1 MACVA
6 ILAEKDFGAEGFLRV
21 KVHPE
26 HVMLHIRLNDYST
39 APGTPNDSLRMKTLF
54 LITGTLWLTVSRV
67 SAVDIPV
74 AAREFVVKH
83 CAECHDNQTAE
94 GDFQISQLGTDLA
107 DEAGHKRWTRVLA
120 RVQNGEMPPANK
132 ADRPASAESAV
143 ALQALRLA
151 FQEQAKAAR
160 AGGGRVRTR
169 RLNRLEYENTVR
181 DLLGV
186 HTPLQDLLPEDDLS
200 DGFSNNTGALS
211 ISPVHI
217 QQYMAAADLALLD
230 ATVRQAR
237 PETKTHRFSYTH
249 EDEKPFYGHAHNKL
263 QCNLRGEDLHFF
275 LPTHIEVPAYL
286 RQFEKLT
293 RQTAG
298 RYKIRITTEA
308 RDTSDGEDLVYSVW
322 VAAGGKRRELIGYF
336 DAQFNKPT
344 SIELTRHF
352 QNNETIIIAPY
363 RMDKV
368 RTDAGYSVYLPD
380 KKEKIPEGWHHINNP
395 NPPIATVGP
404 AIVVK
409 PVEITGPL
417 LESWPPEGHR
427 LLYGDAELVPVAEV
441 AKTSRVTEAIRR
453 NQLTVQPTNDDATK
467 AQLSSYVSRAF
478 RRPAS
483 ADEVDRYYALVRTR
497 LDQGECFEAA
507 MNAAHR
513 AVLCSPHFLFL
524 VEDEPL
530 LNDFEL
536 ASRLSYFLWRTSPD
550 AMLRELAAKGELSK
564 PEVLRRETERLINSP
579 RFAAFIDD
587 FLNHW
592 LNLREIEATTPDRDL
607 FPEYFE
613 SYHDGTQDFLLHGSI
628 VSETRAFVGDLVVRD
643 LGIEQLVRSPDT
655 FLNQR
660 LAQHYELPPVRGT
673 ELRRVALP
681 AESVRG
687 GLLTQASILKVT
699 ANGANTSPVIRG
711 VWILE
716 RILGTPAPPPPP
728 NAGSI
733 EPDTRGATT
742 IRDQLAKHKADKN
755 CAGCHQKIDP
765 PGFALESFD
774 PVGRYR
780 EFYRTTE
787 TGEKLDDAR
796 AWYGSHYGHVKYL
809 KGADVDSGSVLP
821 DDTAVA
827 GIRAYKDILAEK
839 PEQIARNFVGKLVT
853 CATGVHTE
861 PGDALMIDSILKRAE
876 PRKFGLKTLIIET
889 VQSELFTH
897 K

>member
-1 MACVA
+1 
-6 ILAEKDFGAEGFLRV
+6 
-21 KVHPE
+21 
-26 HVMLHIRLNDYST
+26 
-39 APGTPNDSLRMKTLF
+39 MKTPL
-54 LITGTLWLTVSRV
+54 LIFATIWINASYVT
-67 SAVDIPV
+67 AADFPV
-74 AAREFVVKH
+74 AARVFVEKH

-94 GDFQISQLGTDLA
+94 GDFRIDLLGTDLSDPA
-107 DEAGHKRWTRVLA
+107 NHKLWARVLE

-132 ADRPASAESAV
+132 KDRPASAASAV
-143 ALQALRLA
+143 ALQDLRLA

-160 AGGGRVRTR
+160 ADGGRVRTR

-186 HTPLQDLLPEDDLS
+186 HTPLQDLLPEDDLA

-217 QQYMAAADLALLD
+217 QQYMAAVDLALRD
-230 ATVRQAR
+230 ATVHHAR
-237 PETKTHRFSYTH
+237 PETKAHRFSYAH
-249 EDEKPFYGHAHNKL
+249 EVEKPFHGHAHNKL

-293 RQTAG
+293 RQTPG
-298 RYKIRITTEA
+298 RYKIKITTEA
-308 RDTSDGEDLVYSVW
+308 RDTTDGDDLTYSLW

-344 SIELTRHF
+344 SIELTRYF
-352 QNNETIIIAPY
+352 QSNETIIIAPY

-380 KKEKIPEGWHHINNP
+380 KQEKIPKGWHHINNP
-395 NPPIATVGP
+395 NPPIASVGP
-404 AIVVK
+404 AIVIK
-409 PVEITGPL
+409 PVEISGPL
-417 LESWPPEGHR
+417 LESWPPAGHR

-441 AKTSRVTEAIRR
+441 AKTSRVTAAIRR
-453 NQLTVQPTNDDATK
+453 NQLTVQPTDDEATK
-467 AQLSSYVSRAF
+467 AQLSTYMSRAF
-478 RRPAS
+478 RRPVS
-483 ADEVDRYYALVRTR
+483 ADEVDRYFALVRTR
-497 LDQGECFEAA
+497 LDQGECFEVA

-513 AVLCSPHFLFL
+513 VVLCSPHFLFL

-550 AMLRELAAKGELSK
+550 AALRDLAAKGELSK
-564 PEVLRRETERLINSP
+564 PDVLRRETERLINSP
-579 RFAAFIDD
+579 RFEAFVDD

-607 FPEYFE
+607 YPEYFV
-613 SYHDGTQDFLLHGSI
+613 SYHDGTQDGLLHESI
-628 VSETRAFVGDLVVRD
+628 IRETRAFVRDLVARD
-643 LGIEQLVRSPDT
+643 QGIERLVKSPDA

-660 LAQHYELPPVRGT
+660 LAEHYELPPVKGT

-699 ANGANTSPVIRG
+699 ANGANTSPVVRG

-742 IRDQLAKHKADKN
+742 IREQLAKHKANKN

-765 PGFALESFD
+765 PGFALEAFD

-796 AWYGSHYGHVKYL
+796 TWYGGNYGHVKYL
-809 KGADVDSGSVLP
+809 KGADVDSSSVLP
-821 DDTAVA
+821 DDTVVA
-827 GIRAYKDILAEK
+827 EIRAYKDILATK

-853 CATGVHTE
+853 YATGVHTE
-861 PGDALMIDSILKRAE
+861 PGDALAIDSILKRAE
-876 PRKFGLKTLIIET
+876 PKKFGLKTLIIET
-889 VQSELFTH
+889 IQSELFTH

>member
-1 MACVA
+1 M
-6 ILAEKDFGAEGFLRV
+6 
-21 KVHPE
+21 PT
-26 HVMLHIRLNDYST
+26 N
-39 APGTPNDSLRMKTLF
+39 SLRMKILHFISATV
-54 LITGTLWLTVSRV
+54 WLNVSCV
-67 SAVDIPV
+67 TAADFPV
-74 AAREFVVKH
+74 VACEFVQKH
-83 CAECHDNQTAE
+83 CAECHDSKTAE
-94 GDFQISQLGTDLA
+94 GDFRIDLLGTDLA
-107 DEAGHKRWTRVLA
+107 DEADHQRWARVLG
-120 RVQNGEMPPANK
+120 RVQNGEMPPANVE
-132 ADRPASAESAV
+132 DRPAAAESAV

-151 FQEQAKAAR
+151 FEEQAKADR
-160 AGGGRVRTR
+160 ADGGRVRTR

-186 HTPLQDLLPEDDLS
+186 HTPLQDLLPEDDLA

-217 QQYMAAADLALLD
+217 QQYMAAVDIALRD

-249 EDEKPFYGHAHNKL
+249 EDENPFHGHAHNKL

-293 RQTAG
+293 RQAPG
-298 RYKIRITTEA
+298 RYQIRLTTEA
-308 RDTSDGEDLVYSVW
+308 RDTNDGEDLAYSVW

-336 DAQFNKPT
+336 DAVLNKPT
-344 SIELTRHF
+344 SIELTRYF
-352 QNNETIIIAPY
+352 QSNETIIIAPY

-380 KKEKIPEGWHHINNP
+380 KQEKIPEGWHHINNP
-395 NPPIATVGP
+395 HPPIATVGP

-409 PVEITGPL
+409 PVDITGPL

-427 LLYGDAELVPVAEV
+427 LLYGDAELVAVAEV
-441 AKTSRVTEAIRR
+441 AKTARVTETIRR
-453 NQLTVQPTNDDATK
+453 SPLTVQPTNDDAAK
-467 AQLSSYVSRAF
+467 AQLLIYMRRAF
-478 RRPAS
+478 RRPVS
-483 ADEVDRYYALVRTR
+483 TKEIDRYYALVRTR
-497 LDQGECFEAA
+497 LDQGECFEMA

-524 VEDEPL
+524 VEDDPL

-550 AMLRELAAKGELSK
+550 ATLRDLAAKGELSK
-564 PEVLRRETERLINSP
+564 PEVLRRETERLISSP
-579 RFAAFIDD
+579 RFASFIND

-607 FPEYFE
+607 YPEYFA
-613 SYHDGTQDFLLHGSI
+613 SYHDGTQDFLLHQSI
-628 VSETRAFVGDLVVRD
+628 VRETRAFVGDLIARD
-643 LGIEQLVRSPDT
+643 LGVEQLVKSPDT

-660 LAQHYELPPVRGT
+660 LAEHYELPPVRGT
-673 ELRRVALP
+673 QLRRVTLP
-681 AESVRG
+681 ADSVRG

-699 ANGANTSPVIRG
+699 ANGANTSPVVRG
-711 VWILE
+711 IWILE

-733 EPDTRGATT
+733 EPDTRGSTT
-742 IRDQLAKHKADKN
+742 IREQLAKHKANKT

-765 PGFALESFD
+765 PGFALEAFD

-787 TGEKLDDAR
+787 LGEKLDDAQT
-796 AWYGSHYGHVKYL
+796 WYGAHYGHVKYL
-809 KGADVDSGSVLP
+809 KGADVDSTSVLA
-821 DDTAVA
+821 DETAIP
-827 GIRAYKDILAEK
+827 GIIVYREILATK
-839 PEQIARNFVGKLVT
+839 PEQLARNFVDKLVT
-853 CATGVHTE
+853 YSTGVHTS
-861 PGDALMIDSILKRAE
+861 PGDALEIDSILKRTE
-876 PRKFGLKTLIIET
+876 PKNFGLKTLIIEA

>member
-1 MACVA
+1 
-6 ILAEKDFGAEGFLRV
+6 
-21 KVHPE
+21 
-26 HVMLHIRLNDYST
+26 MLLIWLGDYST
-39 APGTPNDSLRMKTLF
+39 VPGTPNNSLRMKTLL
-54 LITGTLWLTVSRV
+54 LIIVTTSLIVPRV
-67 SAVDIPV
+67 T
-74 AAREFVVKH
+74 AADFPKAASEFVEKH

-94 GDFQISQLGTDLA
+94 GDFRIDLLGTDLA
-107 DEAGHKRWTRVLA
+107 DQANHNRWARVLA
-120 RVQNGEMPPANK
+120 RVQNGEMPPANQK
-132 ADRPASAESAV
+132 DRPASAESSI

-151 FQEQAKAAR
+151 FHQQAKADR

-186 HTPLQDLLPEDDLS
+186 HTPLQDLLPEDDLA

-217 QQYMAAADLALLD
+217 QQYMAAVDLALRD

-237 PETKTHRFSYTH
+237 AETKAHRFSYTH
-249 EDEKPFYGHAHNKL
+249 EDEKPFHGHAHNQL

-293 RQTAG
+293 RQTPG
-298 RYKIRITTEA
+298 RYRIKITTEA
-308 RDTSDGEDLVYSVW
+308 RDTTDGEDLAYSVW

-336 DAQFNKPT
+336 DAHFNQPT
-344 SIELTRHF
+344 SIELTRNF
-352 QNNETIIIAPY
+352 QSNETIIIAPY

-380 KKEKIPEGWHHINNP
+380 KKEKIPEGWHFINNP

-404 AIVVK
+404 AIVIK
-409 PVEITGPL
+409 PVEISGPL
-417 LESWPPEGHR
+417 LERWPPEGHR
-427 LLYGDAELVPVAEV
+427 LLYGDAELAPVAEV
-441 AKTSRVTEAIRR
+441 AKTARVTEAIHRS
-453 NQLTVQPTNDDATK
+453 QLTVQPTSDDATK
-467 AQLSSYVSRAF
+467 APLSNLMSRAF
-478 RRPAS
+478 RRPVTT
-483 ADEVDRYYALVRTR
+483 DEVDKYYALVKTR
-497 LDQGECFEAA
+497 LDQGECFEVA
-507 MNAAHR
+507 MSAAHG

-524 VEDEPL
+524 VEDGPQL
-530 LNDFEL
+530 KDFEL

-550 AMLRELAAKGELSK
+550 AALRDLAANGELSK
-564 PEVLRRETERLINSP
+564 PEVLRCETERLISSP
-579 RFAAFIDD
+579 RFEAFIDD

-607 FPEYFE
+607 YPEYFE

-628 VSETRAFVGDLVVRD
+628 VSETRAFVRDLVTRD
-643 LGIEQLVRSPDT
+643 LGIERLVKSPDA

-660 LAQHYELPPVRGT
+660 LAEHYELPPVRGT
-673 ELRRVALP
+673 ELRRVTLP
-681 AESVRG
+681 ADSVRG

-733 EPDTRGATT
+733 EPDTRGSTT
-742 IRDQLAKHKADKN
+742 IREQLAKHKTNKN

-774 PVGRYR
+774 PVGRFR

-796 AWYGSHYGHVKYL
+796 IWYGSHYGHVKFL
-809 KGADVDSGSVLP
+809 KGANVNSSSVLP

-839 PEQIARNFVGKLVT
+839 PEQLARNFVDKLVT
-853 CATGVHTE
+853 YSTGVHTT
-861 PGDALMIDSILKRAE
+861 PGDALAIDSILKRAE
-876 PRKFGLKTLIIET
+876 PKKFGLKTLIIET